1 MALYCSMDPNP
12 LTRNTF
18 WTVTVGMTFIWLS
31 HVGVNQGMMQRF
43 LALPRLS
50 AARW

>member
-1 MALYCSMDPNP
+1 
-12 LTRNTF
+12 
-18 WTVTVGMTFIWLS
+18 VTIGMTFIWLS